1 MNDAINVI
9 TREDLSPLGGS
20 GKKSESGRQKNLIAV
35 ASGKGGVGKTWF
47 SITLSQ
53 ALARKQQRVLLV
65 DGDLGLANVDVQLS
79 VSPAHDIAG
88 VVAGKISLKE
98 SITPFRGGADQVSG
112 VTANGRTHTGFDI
125 IAGRSGSGALD
136 RLSRIQIETLCK
148 GFVSLADSYDFL
160 IVDLAAGMN
169 SHMAPLFRAAGK
181 AIIVLTDD
189 PTSITD
195 AYAMIKFLHAQYPDL
210 HIQLVVNMADN
221 RAHAERTYA
230 AIQRACENFLQFTPD
245 LAGFVPRDKH
255 VTQAI
260 RAQSALLERYPLCD
274 AASQVNLIAEKM
286 HARLRGLI

>member
-1 MNDAINVI
+1 MSDALNMIP
-9 TREDLSPLGGS
+9 RETLTSVRRP
-20 GKKSESGRQKNLIAV
+20 GRQIDGGRRENLIAV

-53 ALARKQQRVLLV
+53 ALAQKGRRVLLV

-88 VVAGKISLKE
+88 VVSGRISLKE
-98 SITPFRGGADQVSG
+98 AITPFRGGADAACRHAG
-112 VTANGRTHTGFDI
+112 ANGRVQAGIDI

-136 RLSRIQIETLCK
+136 RLSRNQIESLC
-148 GFVSLADSYDFL
+148 GGLVSLAVNYDFL
-160 IVDLAAGMN
+160 VVDLAAGMN

-181 AIIVLTDD
+181 VIIVLTDD

-210 HIQLVVNMADN
+210 NIQLVVNLADN
-221 RAHAERTYA
+221 RSHAEKTYG
-230 AIQRACENFLQFTPD
+230 AIQRACENFLQFNPD

-260 RAQSALLERYPLCD
+260 RAQTALLERYPLCD
-274 AASQVNLIAEKM
+274 AASQVHSIAERM
-286 HARLRGLI
+286 YT

>member
-1 MNDAINVI
+1 MSDALNMIP
-9 TREDLSPLGGS
+9 RETLTSVRRP
-20 GKKSESGRQKNLIAV
+20 GRQTDGGRRENLIAV

-53 ALARKQQRVLLV
+53 ALAQKGRRVLLV

-88 VVAGKISLKE
+88 VVSGRISLKE
-98 SITPFRGGADQVSG
+98 AITPFRGGADAASRHVG
-112 VTANGRTHTGFDI
+112 ANGRVQAGIDI

-136 RLSRIQIETLCK
+136 RLSRNQIESLC
-148 GFVSLADSYDFL
+148 GGLVSLAVNYDFL
-160 IVDLAAGMN
+160 VVDLAAGMN

-181 AIIVLTDD
+181 VIIVLTDD

-195 AYAMIKFLHAQYPDL
+195 AYAMIKFLHAQYPNL
-210 HIQLVVNMADN
+210 NIQLVVNLADN
-221 RAHAERTYA
+221 RSHAEKTYG
-230 AIQRACENFLQFTPD
+230 AIQRACENFLQFNPD

-260 RAQSALLERYPLCD
+260 RAQTALLERYPLCD
-274 AASQVNLIAEKM
+274 AASQVHSIAERM
-286 HARLRGLI
+286 YT